1 MAAKLPDGSILS
13 IATTLANA
21 KNITTLS
28 NASPAVA
35 GSAAHGYSNGDAIL
49 VASGWQKADNRVF
62 RTSGVTT
69 DAFNLLGVDTT
80 DTTKYPAGTGV
91 GTARKITAFQQISQ
105 ILGFATSGGDQQFT
119 NFSYL
124 EDDFERQ
131 LPTVTSAQS
140 LQIDIADDASLAGY
154 LAVKAASDSKANS
167 VMSLTLPGGSVI
179 YYVGIVSLNETP
191 TVTKGN
197 VMAVRATFSLQSRPT
212 RY

>member
-13 IATTLANA
+13 IATVLASA
-21 KNITTLS
+21 KTISTLS
-28 NASPAVA
+28 NGAPPVA
-35 GSAAHGYSNGDAIL
+35 GATAHGYSNNDAFL
-49 VASGWQKADNRVF
+49 LASGWQRFDNRVF
-62 RTSGVTT
+62 RAAGVTT
-69 DAFNLLGVDTT
+69 DSFTLLGQDAT
-80 DTTKYPAGTGV
+80 DTTKYPAGTGA
-91 GTARKITAFQQISQ
+91 GTAKKITTFQQISQ
-105 ILGFATSGGDQQFT
+105 ILGFGTTGGDQQFA
-119 NFSYL
+119 NFSFL

-140 LQIDIADDASLAGY
+140 LQLDIADDPTLAGY